1 MAQART
7 PKIVAFRVVFAFI
20 ETLLIIHTLPM
31 FAQAP
36 SFQHAVA
43 YGSGGYAP
51 ISAALGDLNED
62 GILDIVVANQC
73 VTSDSCPSGGGYI
86 CTSADYCSHGAVGV
100 LLGNGDG
107 TFRPAVTYETGG
119 YLSFSVALGDLN
131 GDGKL
136 DLVVVNDCGAV
147 PIDFEGNCPYAT
159 LDVMFGNGDG
169 TFSPPEIAK
178 RIFEMGSAIG
188 YSTIWLARAA
198 GPKGKVFYTDGDPEK
213 VHRAQMYFRMAGV
226 AKRIEV
232 QIGDAL
238 AIVKKTPGMFDV
250 IFIDVDK
257 NQYPAAL
264 HAVRPKLRRGG
275 LLITDNTIW
284 SGKAARPAPEEDK
297 DTKGVQEFNRMVYAS
312 KELYPVLIPLRDG
325 LTICRKS

>member
-1 MAQART
+1 MQEPQPLGHHLRVEKIDASHVAAR
-7 PKIVAFRVVFAFI
+7 
-20 ETLLIIHTLPM
+20 
-31 FAQAP
+31 P
-36 SFQHAVA
+36 S
-43 YGSGGYAP
+43 
-51 ISAALGDLNED
+51 
-62 GILDIVVANQC
+62 
-73 VTSDSCPSGGGYI
+73 
-86 CTSADYCSHGAVGV
+86 
-100 LLGNGDG
+100 
-107 TFRPAVTYETGG
+107 ETGDKTKPDRV
-119 YLSFSVALGDLN
+119 L
-131 GDGKL
+131 
-136 DLVVVNDCGAV
+136 
-147 PIDFEGNCPYAT
+147 
-159 LDVMFGNGDG
+159 
-169 TFSPPEIAK
+169 
-178 RIFEMGSAIG
+178 
-188 YSTIWLARAA
+188 
-198 GPKGKVFYTDGDPEK
+198 KGKVFYTDGDLEK

-232 QIGDAL
+232 KIGDAL

-275 LLITDNTIW
+275 LLIADNTIW